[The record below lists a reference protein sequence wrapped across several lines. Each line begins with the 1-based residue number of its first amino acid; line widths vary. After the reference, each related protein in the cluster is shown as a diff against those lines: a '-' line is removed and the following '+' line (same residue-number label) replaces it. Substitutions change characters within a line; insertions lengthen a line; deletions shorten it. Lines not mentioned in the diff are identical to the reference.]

1 MANYSKGKIAIPN
14 VTGNVVINIAAV
26 PSAPMYTNLAD
37 PTSADWLVNTRLSTF
52 STSAE
57 TGTDTTNYIPCSYGD
72 TIRVRNLG
80 VGEAN
85 RRLGFYDT
93 DKVRSSAD
101 VGYLQHLIA
110 NGGGTYDAET
120 DTYTF
125 TAGEYWN
132 LYTSEIS
139 HFTNIGYI
147 RMCGKYK
154 TGKTSSDVIIT
165 VNEEIK

>member
-1 MANYSKGKIAIPN
+1 MANYSKGKIAIPS
-14 VTGNVVINIAAV
+14 VTGNIVINITAV
-26 PSAPMYTNLAD
+26 PSAPTYTNLAD
-37 PTSADWLVNTRLSTF
+37 PSSVDWLVDTRLSTS

-57 TGTDTTNYIPCSYGD
+57 EGTDTTNYIPCVYGD

-85 RRLGFYDT
+85 RRLGFYDA
-93 DKVRSSAD
+93 DKTRSSVD
-101 VGYLQHLIA
+101 TDYLQRLIA
-110 NGGGTYDAET
+110 NGGGTYDANT

-132 LYTSEIS
+132 PYSSQIS

-154 TGKTSSDVIIT
+154 TGKTSADVIIT
-165 VNEEIK
+165 VNEEIA